1 MPKKILTIMLFLLVT
16 TVAFGQAQITGS
28 VTDNKKQAIP
38 GVSVALKDTYDGAT
52 TDSTGRFR
60 ISTTEKGTFTLI
72 ASATGYETKVQTITL
87 GSEPIQIDFALKEK
101 ISELNAVTV
110 TAGAFGGGMGKKG
123 LTVLSSLDVQT
134 TAGANADISRAVNT
148 LPGAQQISNQEG
160 LFVRGG
166 DSYEAK
172 QFIDGSLVNRPYYLS
187 ASNIPSRGRYPA
199 TLFKGFAFS
208 TGGYSALYG
217 QALSSV
223 LIMET
228 IDLPQQSEANAFIS
242 PIQNSLGI
250 QKLAKNQRSSFGFN
264 YQYTNTSLYY
274 ALVKQTPDYYI
285 RPRFHNADA
294 NFRIRTKNGMI
305 KYYTT
310 FSYNKL
316 GVRNPNIDSVNM
328 KTAITLSNYNW
339 FNALNWKENL
349 GDGWKMTLSA
359 SYSITHDSIS
369 SQLQDANNVP
379 QYVSEKY
386 WLDTVNFR
394 LDRRE
399 SLVQGK
405 AVIEKKFSNLNTIR
419 FGSEYW
425 YSSYNF
431 KYNKISKDLPDQLT
445 AGFAETELYF
455 TNSLVATIGIRAE
468 YSSILQKAK
477 VAPRASLAYRMGNGS
492 TFSAAYGQF
501 WQKPEN
507 TYLQVTSS
515 LGYTKATHYIVN
527 YQRQVRG
534 TFLRV
539 EAFYKQYEDLIK
551 TMPTYN
557 NSGSGYAKGI
567 ELYFRDK
574 TSFKHLDYSISY
586 SYLDTKRDYLN
597 YPTALMPN
605 IAANHTATASVKRFI
620 TQIGTGASLTY
631 TFATGR
637 PYYAIIPDSTGKA
650 YYIKDQGKTN
660 GYQTLDM
667 SVYHLTTIGKASAIL
682 YASATNLLGRTNIS
696 GYNYSYNALVKQ
708 PILPPAQRTFFVGL
722 ILNWGIDRRQDTI
735 DNL

>member
-1 MPKKILTIMLFLLVT
+1 MYNKILTTILFLLLT
-16 TVAFGQAQITGS
+16 TVALGQAQITGS

-38 GVSVALKDTYDGAT
+38 GVSVALKDTYDGTT
-52 TDSTGRFR
+52 TDSSGHFR
-60 ISTTEKGTFTLI
+60 IRTTEKGTITVV
-72 ASATGYETKVQTITL
+72 ASATGYETKIQTITL
-87 GSEPIQIDFALKEK
+87 AGQPVQLDFALKEK

-250 QKLAKNQRSSFGFN
+250 QQLAKNGKSSFGFN

-274 ALVKQTPDYYI
+274 ALVKQTPDYFI

-294 NFRIRTKNGMI
+294 NFRIKTQNGMI

-316 GVRNPNIDSVNM
+316 GVRNFNIDSVDM
-328 KTAITLSNYNW
+328 KTALTLSNYNW
-339 FNALNWKENL
+339 FNAISWKENL

-359 SYSITHDSIS
+359 SYSITHDSIR
-369 SQLQDANNVP
+369 SQLQDAHNVP
-379 QYVSEKY
+379 QYTFEKY

-394 LDRRE
+394 LDRKE

-405 AVIEKKFSNLNTIR
+405 AVIEKRFSNLNTIR

-425 YSSYNF
+425 YSQYDFVYNSV
-431 KYNKISKDLPDQLT
+431 NKHLPDQLT

-455 TNSLVATIGIRAE
+455 TNSLVATVGVRAE

-477 VAPRASLAYRMGNGS
+477 VAPRASLAYRMGKGS
-492 TFSAAYGQF
+492 TISAAYGQF
-501 WQKPEN
+501 YQKPEN
-507 TYLQVTSS
+507 SYLQVSPS
-515 LGYTKATHYIVN
+515 LDYTKATHYIIN

-539 EAFYKQYEDLIK
+539 EAFYKQYEDLVK
-551 TMPTYN
+551 TVPSYN
-557 NSGSGYAKGI
+557 NSGSGYAKGV

-574 TSFKHLDYSISY
+574 STFKHLDYSLSY

-597 YPTALMPN
+597 YPTALMPG

-620 TQIGTGASLTY
+620 TKIGTGASLTY

-637 PYYAIIPDSTGKA
+637 PYYAILPDGSGKT

-660 GYQTLDM
+660 GYQTLDL
-667 SVYHLTTIGKASAIL
+667 SIYHLTRMGKAAAIW
-682 YASATNLLGRTNIS
+682 YASATNLLGRTNIA
-696 GYNYSYNALVKQ
+696 GYNYSYNAMVKQ

-722 ILNWGIDRRQDTI
+722 ILNWGIDRRQDAI

>member
-1 MPKKILTIMLFLLVT
+1 MPKKILTILFLLIT
-16 TVAFGQAQITGS
+16 TVALGQAQITGS
-28 VTDNKKQAIP
+28 VTDNRKQAIP

-52 TDSTGRFR
+52 TDSAGHFR
-60 ISTTEKGTFTLI
+60 IRTTEKGTFTLV
-72 ASATGYETKVQTITL
+72 ASATGYETKEQTITL
-87 GSEPIQIDFALKEK
+87 GSQPVLADFALKEK

-134 TAGANADISRAVNT
+134 TAGANADISRAVNN

-187 ASNIPSRGRYPA
+187 ASNIPTRGRYPA

-228 IDLPQQSEANAFIS
+228 IDLPQQSEANAFLS
-242 PIQNSLGI
+242 PIQNSLGV
-250 QKLAKNQRSSFGFN
+250 QRLAKNGKSSFGFN

-274 ALVKQTPDYYI
+274 ALVKQTPDYFI
-285 RPRFHNADA
+285 RPLFHNADA
-294 NFRIRTKNGMI
+294 NFRIKTKNGII

-316 GVRNPNIDSVNM
+316 GVRTFNIDTVDM
-328 KTAITLSNYNW
+328 KNALTLSNYNW
-339 FNALNWKENL
+339 FNALSWKENL

-369 SQLQDANNVP
+369 SQLQDAHNVP
-379 QYVSEKY
+379 QYTFEKY

-399 SLVQGK
+399 TLLQGK
-405 AVIEKKFSNLNTIR
+405 AVTEKKFSNLNTIR
-419 FGSEYW
+419 FGGEYW
-425 YSSYNF
+425 YAQYDFQYNS
-431 KYNKISKDLPDQLT
+431 ISKHLPDQLT

-455 TNSLVATIGIRAE
+455 TNSLVATVGIRAE

-477 VAPRASLAYRMGNGS
+477 VAPRASLAYRMGKGS
-492 TFSAAYGQF
+492 TVSAAFGQF
-501 WQKPEN
+501 YQKPEN
-507 TYLQVTSS
+507 NYLQVAPW
-515 LGYTKATHYIVN
+515 LGYTKATHYIIN

-551 TMPTYN
+551 TVPSYS
-557 NSGSGYAKGI
+557 NSGSGYAKGV
-567 ELYFRDK
+567 ELYYRDK
-574 TSFKHLDYSISY
+574 TSFQHLDYSISY

-597 YPTALMPN
+597 YPTALMPG
-605 IAANHTATASVKRFI
+605 IAAHHTASASVKRFF
-620 TQIGTGASLTY
+620 TKIGTGASLTY

-637 PYYAIIPDSTGKA
+637 PYYALLPDSTGHS

-660 GYQTLDM
+660 GYQTLDL
-667 SVYHLTTIGKASAIL
+667 SIYHLTRMGKAAAIW
-682 YASATNLLGRTNIS
+682 YASATNLLGRTNIA
-696 GYNYSYNALVKQ
+696 GYTYSYNALVKQ

-722 ILNWGIDRRQDTI
+722 ILNWGIDRRQDAI

>member
-1 MPKKILTIMLFLLVT
+1 
-16 TVAFGQAQITGS
+16 
-28 VTDNKKQAIP
+28 
-38 GVSVALKDTYDGAT
+38 
-52 TDSTGRFR
+52 
-60 ISTTEKGTFTLI
+60 
-72 ASATGYETKVQTITL
+72 
-87 GSEPIQIDFALKEK
+87 
-101 ISELNAVTV
+101 
-110 TAGAFGGGMGKKG
+110 
-123 LTVLSSLDVQT
+123 
-134 TAGANADISRAVNT
+134 
-148 LPGAQQISNQEG
+148 
-160 LFVRGG
+160 
-166 DSYEAK
+166 
-172 QFIDGSLVNRPYYLS
+172 
-187 ASNIPSRGRYPA
+187 
-199 TLFKGFAFS
+199 
-208 TGGYSALYG
+208 
-217 QALSSV
+217 
-223 LIMET
+223 
-228 IDLPQQSEANAFIS
+228 
-242 PIQNSLGI
+242 
-250 QKLAKNQRSSFGFN
+250 
-264 YQYTNTSLYY
+264 
-274 ALVKQTPDYYI
+274 
-285 RPRFHNADA
+285 
-294 NFRIRTKNGMI
+294 
-305 KYYTT
+305 
-310 FSYNKL
+310 
-316 GVRNPNIDSVNM
+316 
-328 KTAITLSNYNW
+328 
-339 FNALNWKENL
+339 
-349 GDGWKMTLSA
+349 
-359 SYSITHDSIS
+359 
-369 SQLQDANNVP
+369 
-379 QYVSEKY
+379 
-386 WLDTVNFR
+386 
-394 LDRRE
+394 
-399 SLVQGK
+399 QGK

-431 KYNKISKDLPDQLT
+431 HYNKISKELPDQLT

-455 TNSLVATIGIRAE
+455 TNSLVATFGIRAE

-492 TFSAAYGQF
+492 TISAAYGQF

-515 LGYTKATHYIVN
+515 LGYTKATHYIIN

-551 TMPTYN
+551 TVPTYN

-597 YPTALMPN
+597 YPRALMPN
-605 IAANHTATASVKRFI
+605 IAANHTATASVKRFF

-722 ILNWGIDRRQDTI
+722 ILNWGIDRRQNTI

>member
-1 MPKKILTIMLFLLVT
+1 MPSKILTILFLLIT
-16 TVAFGQAQITGS
+16 TVALGQAQITGS
-28 VTDNKKQAIP
+28 VADYRKQAIP
-38 GVSVALKDTYDGAT
+38 GVSVALKGTYDGAT
-52 TDSTGRFR
+52 TDSTGHFR
-60 ISTTEKGTFTLI
+60 IRTTEKGPQTLVI
-72 ASATGYETKVQTITL
+72 SATGYETKEQPVNLAGQPL
-87 GSEPIQIDFALKEK
+87 QLDFALKEK

-187 ASNIPSRGRYPA
+187 TANIPTRGRYPA

-228 IDLPQQSEANAFIS
+228 IDLPQQSEANAFLS
-242 PIQNSLGI
+242 PIQNSLGV
-250 QKLAKNQRSSFGFN
+250 QQLAKNGKASYGFN

-274 ALVKQTPDYYI
+274 ALVKQTPDYFI
-285 RPRFHNADA
+285 RPKFHNADA
-294 NFRIRTKNGMI
+294 NFRIKTKNGMI

-316 GVRNPNIDSVNM
+316 GVRTLNLDSADM
-328 KTAITLSNYNW
+328 KNALTLSNYNW
-339 FNALNWKENL
+339 FNSLSWKETL
-349 GDGWKMTLSA
+349 GSGWKSTLSA

-369 SQLQDANNVP
+369 SQLVNAANVP
-379 QYVSEKY
+379 QHTFEKY
-386 WLDTVNFR
+386 WLDTINFR
-394 LDRRE
+394 LNRYE

-405 AVIEKKFSNLNTIR
+405 AVIEKRFDNMSAIR

-425 YSSYNF
+425 YSQYNF
-431 KYNKISKDLPDQLT
+431 DFNRTSKRLSDQLV
-445 AGFAETELYF
+445 AGFAETEIYF
-455 TNSLVATIGIRAE
+455 TNSLVATLGVRAE
-468 YSSILQKAK
+468 HSSILQKAK
-477 VAPRASLAYRMGNGS
+477 VAPRASLAYRMGKGS
-492 TFSAAYGQF
+492 TVSAAYGQF
-501 WQKPEN
+501 YQKPEN
-507 TYLQVTSS
+507 DYLYRSAS
-515 LGYTKATHYIVN
+515 LGYTKATHYIIN
-527 YQRQVRG
+527 YQRQVKG

-551 TMPTYN
+551 TWPAYD

-574 TSFKHLDYSISY
+574 STFKHLDYTFSY
-586 SYLDTKRDYLN
+586 SYLDTKRNYLN
-597 YPTALMPN
+597 YPTSLMPG
-605 IAANHTATASVKRFI
+605 IAAKHTATASVKRFFTSI
-620 TQIGTGASLTY
+620 ATGASLTY

-637 PYYAIIPDSTGKA
+637 PYYAIVPDSNRST
-650 YYIKDQGKTN
+650 YYISDQGKTN
-660 GYQTLDM
+660 GYQTMDL
-667 SVYHLTTIGKASAIL
+667 SIYHLTTIRKAQAII
-682 YASATNLLGRTNIS
+682 YASATNLLGRTNIA
-696 GYNYSYNALVKQ
+696 GYNYAYNGLNKQ
-708 PILPPAQRTFFVGL
+708 PILPPAIRTFFIGL
-722 ILNWGIDRRQDTI
+722 ILNWGIDRRQDAI